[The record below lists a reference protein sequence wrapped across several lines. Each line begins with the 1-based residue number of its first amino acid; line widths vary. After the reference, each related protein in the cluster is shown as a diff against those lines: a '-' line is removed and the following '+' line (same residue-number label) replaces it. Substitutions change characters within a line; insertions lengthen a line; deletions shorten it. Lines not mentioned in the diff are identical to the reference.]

1 MKINK
6 ISSLILV
13 LFLVGCSSMSA
24 PTSTPTLPEPTLTF
38 TPLPTNTPK
47 PTETLTPLPTSI
59 PTIVVETTPAELIKI
74 SKSQQTILKGFK
86 GSALSLAWTKDGKTL
101 YVGTEQSGLIIYDVI
116 NKKVLANSGDGLQI
130 QALALNPDEKTL
142 AAGIANDGSIRFINP
157 KTGDLMN
164 TLSPTHENWVQVLT
178 FSPDG
183 KFLASGGDDGQI
195 VLWDVA
201 TAKEIKQLHKGDFWV
216 WGLSFSP
223 DGKSLI
229 AGFDTES
236 KFRVWDTT
244 TWELQRTFSGDFA
257 NDLAF
262 SPDGSKFVSAGGGI
276 HEANIWD
283 VASEKRL
290 FNLSGLQGWVW
301 AVAYSPDGKYVA
313 SGGVGDI
320 VVVWDANTGNRA
332 YELATGDDFIQ
343 TLAYSSDGTK
353 LASGGSEVV
362 IWDMTQP

>member
-1 MKINK
+1 MKINQ

-13 LFLVGCSSMSA
+13 LFLVSCSSISA

-38 TPLPTNTPK
+38 TPISTNTPK
-47 PTETLTPLPTSI
+47 PTETLTPVPTST
-59 PTIVVETTPAELIKI
+59 PTVIVETTPAELIKI
-74 SKSQQTILKGFK
+74 SKNKQTVLKGFK

-130 QALALNPDEKTL
+130 QALALSPDEKTL
-142 AAGIANDGSIRFINP
+142 AVGIANDGSIRFINP

-183 KFLASGGDDGQI
+183 KVLASSGDDEQI
-195 VLWDVA
+195 ILWDVA
-201 TAKEIKQLHKGDFWV
+201 TGKEIKQLYKGDNWI
-216 WGLSFSP
+216 WGMAFSP

-229 AGFDTES
+229 AGFDTAS
-236 KFRVWDTT
+236 TFRVWDIA

-257 NDLAF
+257 ADLAF
-262 SPDGSKFVSAGGGI
+262 SPDGSKFATAGGGI

-283 VASEKRL
+283 FASGKKL

-301 AVAYSPDGKYVA
+301 AIAYSPDGKYVA
-313 SGGVGDI
+313 SGGVGDV

-343 TLAYSSDGTK
+343 TLAYSPDGTK

-362 IWDMTQP
+362 IWNTTQP